1 MAKRSRKQRKQLT
14 EEQAKYI
21 LDMRLARKLR
31 LMFGGGQ
38 AHWRNRLAVQIKRK
52 HIIIYHD
59 SIASM
64 L

>member
-31 LMFGGGQ
+31 IMFTEG
-38 AHWRNRLAVQIKRK
+38 
-52 HIIIYHD
+52 
-59 SIASM
+59 
-64 L
+64 